1 MAYQHFAHFYDLL
14 MKDVPYERWVTYFKN
29 HTIELKANSHLL
41 DLACG
46 TGTLSV
52 PFSKM
57 GLNVTGVDLS
67 TEMLSVADE
76 KARKE
81 NLPITFLEM
90 NMTEISGIG
99 MFDYIVCF
107 CDSLNYLESEE
118 EIVSAFKGV
127 YDSLD
132 ANGMFMF
139 DVHSIQKMEN
149 IFKDQTFVNNDD
161 DVSYIWNCFEGE
173 YPFSVEHE
181 LTFFVRDE
189 ATNLYD
195 RFDEVHMQRTFPIQ
209 QYEKWLREVGFTS
222 IVISSDFEATLNDEQ
237 NERIFFCCQKK

>member
-1 MAYQHFAHFYDLL
+1 MTYQHFAHIYDFL
-14 MKDVPYERWVTYFKN
+14 MKDVPYDKWVTYFKSRAK
-29 HTIELKANSHLL
+29 EMRAGAHLL

-52 PFSKM
+52 PFSKL

-81 NLPITFLEM
+81 NVPVTFLQM
-90 NMTEISGIG
+90 NMTEISGMG
-99 MFDYIVCF
+99 TFDYIVCF
-107 CDSLNYLESEE
+107 CDSLNYLKRDE
-118 EIVSAFKGV
+118 EIIETFKGV

-132 ANGMFMF
+132 PNGTFMF
-139 DVHSIQKMEN
+139 DVHSVHKMEY
-149 IFKDQTFVNNDD
+149 IFKDQTFVDNDE

-173 YPFSVEHE
+173 YPLSVEHE

-189 ATNLYD
+189 ETDLYE
-195 RFDEVHMQRTFPIQ
+195 RFDEVHYQRTFMIE

-222 IVISSDFEATLNDEQ
+222 IEISSDFKSTLHEPQ